1 MLPGMTLSVLRPVV
15 AGILRIFDPEMELLR
30 RTLERVPERR
40 LGWRPHAKARS
51 IGELAVHLARIPGWV
66 ESMLVR
72 DGYDLAGGADTGHR
86 KRRDEPTTK
95 EGMLALFDA
104 NRVRARAAIAARSDA
119 ELNQSWRLERSGE
132 IVSKLTR
139 AEALS
144 IYVLDHAIH
153 HRGQLTVYLRLLD
166 VTVPALYGA
175 SSDESEG

>member
-1 MLPGMTLSVLRPVV
+1 MTLSVPRHVA

-40 LGWRPHAKARS
+40 LGWRPHPEARS
-51 IGELAVHLARIPGWV
+51 IDELAVHLARIPGWV
-66 ESMLVR
+66 ESMLVQ
-72 DGYDLAGGADTGHR
+72 DGYDLAGGAGEGHG
-86 KRRDEPTTK
+86 KRRDEPATK

-119 ELNQSWRLERSGE
+119 ELNESWRLERSSE
-132 IVSKLTR
+132 IILKLTR

-166 VTVPALYGA
+166 VPVPALYGS
-175 SSDESEG
+175 SSDEFSEG